1 MRLPIW
7 HPRGSEEGCYYFA
20 GWWIP
25 PWPKTSRGNVVE
37 AGVGRPGHDGGGDLD
52 QDHLDQELD
61 ACGEEV
67 TGVTG
72 G

>member
-1 MRLPIW
+1 MDQ
-7 HPRGSEEGCYYFA
+7 RGALLLLRGLVDPAVAENE
-20 GWWIP
+20 P
-25 PWPKTSRGNVVE
+25 GNVVE

-67 TGVTG
+67 AGVTG